1 MVALIETD
9 MNMPKVPDWKRPAL
23 LGYVL
28 IVFTFVVL
36 GGWSAVAKLDGAV
49 VAPGTVAVES
59 NRKTVQHY
67 EGGIISDILVREGD
81 RVQMGQVLYKLD
93 PTQARANLDLQQ
105 NQLFAAMAQEARLM
119 AERDGVDEIQF
130 PSALLD
136 HRGSPTVERAMS
148 DQTKEFADR
157 KASLHGQID
166 LLESKI
172 EQSKIEIKGLLAE
185 QEGTKGQLG
194 FIEDELKDVTGLLEK
209 QLVPKSRVLAL
220 QREQSRLD
228 GVNGRSIAEQA
239 KAQNTISESDLQI
252 RQLHQKVNE
261 EVSNQILEVRQ
272 KIADQTQRVSVAK
285 DVFRRLDVLAPVSG
299 TVQNVRVFTVGG
311 VIRAGDPLLDIVP
324 ANDSFIIQAHV
335 APQDMESVVPGMPA
349 EVHFAAFRTSV
360 LPLILGKVESVSHDR
375 LLDDATKQPYFLVQ
389 VKVEKIPPE
398 VAEKLMA
405 GMPAELILP
414 TGERTALDYLVRPL
428 KDRMRSALREK

>member
-1 MVALIETD
+1 MIALTAD
-9 MNMPKVPDWKRPAL
+9 MPKVPDWKRPAL
-23 LGYVL
+23 LGYAL

-67 EGGIISDILVREGD
+67 EGGIIRDILVREGD
-81 RVQMGQVLYKLD
+81 RVQAGQVLYKLD
-93 PTQARANLDLQQ
+93 LTQARANLDLQQ
-105 NQLFAAMAQEARLM
+105 NQLFAAMAQEARLV
-119 AERDGVDEIQF
+119 AERDGVDQIRF
-130 PSALLD
+130 PSELLD
-136 HRGSPTVERAMS
+136 HREDPTVKRAMS
-148 DQTKEFADR
+148 DQTKQFADR
-157 KASLHGQID
+157 QASLHGQVD
-166 LLESKI
+166 LLQSKI
-172 EQSKIEIKGLLAE
+172 EQSKIEIRGLVAE
-185 QEGTKGQLG
+185 QEGTQGQLK
-194 FIEDELKDVTGLLEK
+194 FIKDELTDLTGLFEK
-209 QLVPKSRVLAL
+209 QLVPKTRVLSL
-220 QREQSRLD
+220 EREKSRLE
-228 GVNGRSIAEQA
+228 GVTGRSIAEQA

-252 RQLHQKVNE
+252 RQLHQKLSE
-261 EVSNQILEVRQ
+261 EVSTQILEVRQ

-299 TVQNVRVFTVGG
+299 TVQNVRVFTLGG

-324 ANDSFIIQAHV
+324 DHDSFIIQAHV

-360 LPLILGKVESVSHDR
+360 LPLILGRVESVSRDR
-375 LLDDATKQPYFLVQ
+375 LLDDSTKQPYFLVQ
-389 VKVEKIPPE
+389 VKVDDIPPE
-398 VAEKLMA
+398 VAEKLVA